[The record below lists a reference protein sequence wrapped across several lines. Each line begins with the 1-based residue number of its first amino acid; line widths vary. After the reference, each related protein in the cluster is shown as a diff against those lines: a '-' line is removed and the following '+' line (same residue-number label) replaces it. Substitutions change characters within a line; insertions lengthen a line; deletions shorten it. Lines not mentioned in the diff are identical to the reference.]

1 MKFFT
6 LDWWFGLQ
14 EGSQEFDN
22 EDPMPRFREHLD
34 AIRER
39 LPAGLLA
46 LQEIV
51 SLHDANLRTLE
62 YTRQDNSLTLLLDGQ
77 DGRGGLRR
85 FTLRYSGVDSFT
97 STADPNRGLS
107 GPPGYGDLGYDEPD
121 ITPDGRIEHR
131 LLFSSGIEMQVIFRE
146 LELAWEDGE

>member
-1 MKFFT
+1 MQFFT

-14 EGSQEFDN
+14 GGAREFDN

-39 LPAGLLA
+39 LPRALLE
-46 LQEIV
+46 LHETV
-51 SLHDANLRTLE
+51 SLHDANLRILV
-62 YTRQDNSLTLLLDGQ
+62 YASQDNALTLVFDGY
-77 DGRGGLRR
+77 DGNGGFRR
-85 FTLRYSGVDSFT
+85 LTLRYSDVASFK
-97 STADPNRGLS
+97 STDDPGRGLS

-121 ITPDGRIEHR
+121 IMPDGRIVHR

-146 LELAWEDGE
+146 LELSWKDGK